1 MSADLTAPPAK
12 RRLSLESLQ
21 ESRPARALL
30 GLALTAAIVAA
41 VYAIILAF
49 TGHFTSLVSI
59 DAQLP
64 PGSNA
69 VGVGAPVQY
78 RNVTVGKLASETQA
92 GNGAVLVR
100 LDFYPGRIVNVP
112 KGVEAQ
118 VAPLSIFG
126 NQYVDLVPPATIGS
140 AHLEAGDSIA
150 AYTGQPSTSLQG
162 TVTQLYDLLNAI
174 HPADLDTALTAFAT
188 ALNGEGTDLGKALD
202 AASEYTGKTI
212 EPNLDTIQ
220 ADLRLLVPVSSHLAA
235 ATPDLLGLLANS
247 ETTGTT
253 ITNQASELRT
263 LLATGSEA
271 TGQLANVFS
280 TEQTDLINL
289 MNQSGPLLSD
299 VTANPNELSLTLS
312 GLSQWA
318 SAWAAAESH
327 GPYLSVTANLPVA
340 DISSGINAALG
351 YNNPSSLA
359 AALGSAFNPA
369 TYTAANCPQYPG
381 TSNPYCGRGGSPAAA
396 AGQPSSVSAADVGL
410 SPRSNVS
417 TQSAQQNAASTTAG
431 SSLAADSYPYADEL
445 QAIESVASALNGGRA
460 PASPGVAVI
469 LLYPLF
475 ASLSGAP

>member
-1 MSADLTAPPAK
+1 VSADLTAPPAK

-126 NQYVDLVPPATIGS
+126 NQYIDLVPPATIGS
-140 AHLEAGDSIA
+140 AHLEAGDSIP

-188 ALNGEGTDLGKALD
+188 ALNGEGTNLGKALD
-202 AASEYTGKTI
+202 AASQYTGKTI

-253 ITNQASELRT
+253 ITNQASDLRT
-263 LLATGSEA
+263 LLATGSQA

-359 AALGSAFNPA
+359 AALGPAFNPA

-381 TSNPYCGRGGSPAAA
+381 ITNPYCGRGGSPAAA

-410 SPRSNVS
+410 SPRSNAS
-417 TQSAQQNAASTTAG
+417 TGSAQQNAASTEAG

-445 QAIESVASALNGGRA
+445 QAIESVASALNGGRP